1 MHFKQSVL
9 KVLYAVKPIESE
21 ATGGNVI
28 SQELEVSLHM
38 AFVEA
43 RSARHEFITVE
54 HLLLALLDNAAA
66 VEVLKACAANT
77 DELRQHL
84 RKFVSDNT
92 PVIPEGGEVDTQP
105 TLGFQRV
112 IQRAIMHVSAGG
124 TSKKPVTGANVLVAI
139 FGEKD
144 SHAVYYLQQQGISR
158 LDVVNFLSHGIT
170 KNQQAEAPATE
181 RQGPASGEETP
192 DSRQTPL
199 DQYAQDLNAAAIA
212 GRIDPLIGRDQEVE
226 RVIQILCR
234 RRKNNPLLVG
244 EAGVGKTA
252 IAEGLAYRITQ
263 EEVPEILQD
272 ACVYSLDMGA
282 LLAGTKYRG
291 DFEQRLKAV
300 LKQLKSNPQ
309 AILFIDEIHT
319 LIGAGSASGGTLDAS
334 NLLKPA
340 LSSGQ
345 LRCIG
350 ATTYTEY
357 RGIFEKDAAL
367 SRRFQ
372 KVDVPEPSVEQTVQI
387 LRGLK
392 QRFEEHHN
400 VKYSSAA
407 LTAAAELAARHINDR
422 HLPDKAI
429 DVIDEAGAAQK
440 LLPKSKQKKVIGK
453 HEIETIICKIARI
466 PPQTVSTDDRSRLAT
481 LERDLKTVVFGQ
493 EASIEALAAAIKMA
507 RSGLG
512 KPEKPIG
519 SFLFSGPT
527 GVGKTEVARQ
537 LAFTLGIDLLRFD
550 MSEYMER
557 HTVSRLIGAP
567 PGYVGYDQG
576 GLLTEAIN
584 KQPHCVLLLDE
595 IEKAHPDVFNILLQ
609 VMDHG
614 TLTDNNGRKA
624 DFRNVI
630 IIMTTNAG
638 AEALSRPSI
647 GFSNSRASGDE
658 MADIKKLFSPEFRNR
673 LDAIVHFSALSKEVI
688 LRVVDKFLMELE
700 DQLHEKRVETT
711 FTQRLRDYLA
721 EHGFDPLMG
730 ARPMQR
736 LIQDMLRRALAD
748 ELLFGRLVNGGG
760 VTLDI
765 DEEGK
770 VQLEFDP
777 APTSAADK
785 KRDGNKNAKDAKDA
799 KDTPALAVE

>member
-1 MHFKQSVL
+1 
-9 KVLYAVKPIESE
+9 
-21 ATGGNVI
+21 VI

-54 HLLLALLDNAAA
+54 HLLLSLLDNAAA
-66 VEVLKACAANT
+66 IEVLRACSANM
-77 DELRQHL
+77 DELRNNL
-84 RKFVSDNT
+84 RKFVTDNT
-92 PVIPEGGEVDTQP
+92 PVIPAGAEVDTQP

-124 TSKKPVTGANVLVAI
+124 ASKKPVTGANVLVAI
-139 FGEKD
+139 FGEKE
-144 SHAVYYLQQQGISR
+144 SHAVFYLQQQGISR
-158 LDVVNFLSHGIT
+158 LDVVNYLSHGISKQAAAET
-170 KNQQAEAPATE
+170 PVSPKEQQGEGAEQAAEA
-181 RQGPASGEETP
+181 RQS
-192 DSRQTPL
+192 PL
-199 DQYAQDLNAAAIA
+199 DLYTQDLNAAATA
-212 GRIDPLIGRDQEVE
+212 GRIDPLIGREQEVE
-226 RVIQILCR
+226 RVIQTLCR

-263 EEVPEILQD
+263 GEVPEVLQD
-272 ACVYSLDMGA
+272 AQVFSLDMGA

-291 DFEQRLKAV
+291 DFEQRLKGV
-300 LKQLKSNPQ
+300 LKQLKNNPQ

-350 ATTYTEY
+350 ATTYTEF
-357 RGIFEKDAAL
+357 RGVFEKDAAL

-372 KVDVPEPSVEQTVQI
+372 KVDVSEPSVAQTIQI

-392 QRFEEHHN
+392 GRFEEHHG
-400 VKYSSAA
+400 VKYSGAA
-407 LTAAAELAARHINDR
+407 LTAAAELSARHINDR

-429 DVIDEAGAAQK
+429 DVIDEAGAAQR
-440 LLPKSKQKKVIGK
+440 LLPRSKQKKVIGK
-453 HEIETIICKIARI
+453 TDIEAIVSKIARI
-466 PPQTVSTDDRSRLAT
+466 PPQTVSSDDRSKLAT
-481 LERDLKTVVFGQ
+481 LERDLKTVVYGQ
-493 EASIEALAAAIKMA
+493 DAAIEALAGAIKMA

-512 KPEKPIG
+512 RPEKPIG
-519 SFLFSGPT
+519 AFLFSGPT

-537 LAFTLGIDLLRFD
+537 LAFTLGVELLRFD

-567 PGYVGYDQG
+567 PGYVGFDQG

-630 IIMTTNAG
+630 LVMTTNAG
-638 AEALSRPSI
+638 AEALNKPNI
-647 GFSNSRASGDE
+647 GFSNTRASGDE
-658 MADIKKLFSPEFRNR
+658 MGDIKRLFSPEFRNR
-673 LDAIVHFSALSKEVI
+673 LDAIVPFAPLSQEVI
-688 LRVVDKFLMELE
+688 LRVVDKFLMQLE
-700 DQLHEKRVETT
+700 DQLHDKRVEAS
-711 FTQRLRDYLA
+711 FTDALRAHLGKN
-721 EHGFDPLMG
+721 GFDPLMG

-736 LIQDMLRRALAD
+736 LIQDTLRRALAD
-748 ELLFGRLVNGGG
+748 ELLFGKLVDGGTVLVDVDADG
-760 VTLDI
+760 KVTLD
-765 DEEGK
+765 
-770 VQLEFDP
+770 FDV
-777 APTSAADK
+777 
-785 KRDGNKNAKDAKDA
+785 
-799 KDTPALAVE
+799 KDTKSSDAAKGSDQEAELVH